1 MGSPSAG
8 LHSTG
13 VLGLKCCRQARNLQP
28 GSIPGHRAP
37 GPSIFLPKSAR
48 NQQCSGSRRAQLDS
62 EAVCSNEVAIQQA
75 VTKPI
80 LDRVACTHRRTYCSI
95 RTMTFQQSPG
105 APAPWASSE
114 RPSRRPSA
122 STWAATLPDQG
133 GRSKLF
139 VRRGGVHTFRITGHQ
154 HCPRKAKKDP
164 KQLKKAPKSLKK
176 APKRNRV
183 SCHDVG
189 W

>member
-1 MGSPSAG
+1 MEEGEEEEYDG
-8 LHSTG
+8 DWYEEELMWETMF
-13 VLGLKCCRQARNLQP
+13 N
-28 GSIPGHRAP
+28 
-37 GPSIFLPKSAR
+37 
-48 NQQCSGSRRAQLDS
+48 
-62 EAVCSNEVAIQQA
+62 AVR
-75 VTKPI
+75 VTP
-80 LDRVACTHRRTYCSI
+80 TT
-95 RTMTFQQSPG
+95 
-105 APAPWASSE
+105 
-114 RPSRRPSA
+114 PSA